1 MKDTE
6 VKKTKKTAEEP
17 VKEKKTTKAKVVKV
31 TSKVKKIIHRKKESK
46 EVESDTVK
54 KTLEFSLVEVV
65 VIILITAALVSL
77 ASGLIVIKNF
87 KNFSVKPIYNNVDS
101 SNEIIENYNY
111 ILDSYVDEI
120 DPKELS
126 DAAIQGM
133 YNYLQDEY
141 SVYISKSSTDT
152 LQKQLNGRYSGVGI
166 EITMNDYSE
175 IVVHRV
181 FENSP
186 AEKAGIKTGDVLLK
200 LDDID
205 LSEKTTQFVADTIQE
220 SDKAEFTITYRRD
233 GIEKTVVVVR
243 ELVEINTVSSDEYDN
258 VGYLKV
264 DTFSGVTTAQ
274 IKSKLDAFSSK
285 IDSLVID
292 LRDNTGG
299 YLTAANDISDL
310 FLKKGMTIYQ
320 IKDRNG
326 QVTSY
331 GAANDVYREFKKIT
345 IIINGNSASASEIL
359 TLALKENLNATVV
372 GTTSY
377 GKGTVQEAKT
387 LTSGAMVKYTTSYWL
402 SPNGNTI
409 NKIGIKPDIEVE
421 DVNEQL
427 KKAIAV
433 TK

>member
-6 VKKTKKTAEEP
+6 TKKTKKATEEP
-17 VKEKKTTKAKVVKV
+17 VKEKKTTKVA
-31 TSKVKKIIHRKKESK
+31 SKVKRIIHRKKENK
-46 EVESDTVK
+46 DVESDTVK

-65 VIILITAALVSL
+65 IIILITAALVSL

-101 SNEIIENYNY
+101 SNEIIEHYNY
-111 ILDSYVDEI
+111 ILNNYVDEV
-120 DPKELS
+120 DPEALS

-133 YNYLQDEY
+133 YSLLQDEY
-141 SVYISKSSTDT
+141 SVYISKSTNDT
-152 LQKQLNGRYSGVGI
+152 LQKQLSGRYSGVGI
-166 EITMNDYSE
+166 EITMNDNSE
-175 IVVHRV
+175 IVVNRV

-186 AEKAGIKTGDVLLK
+186 AEKAGIKPGDVFLK

-205 LSEKTTQFVADTIQE
+205 LSDKTTQFVADTIQE
-220 SDKAEFTITYRRD
+220 SDKADFNITYKRD
-233 GIEKTVVVVR
+233 GKETTVKVVR
-243 ELVEINTVSSDEYDN
+243 ELVEINSVSSKEYDN
-258 VGYLKV
+258 VGYIKV
-264 DTFSGVTTAQ
+264 ETFSGVTASQ
-274 IKSKLDAFSSK
+274 IKSKLEAFSNK

-310 FLKKGMTIYQ
+310 FLKKGAIIYQ

-326 QVTSY
+326 NITSHEASS
-331 GAANDVYREFKKIT
+331 GVYKEFKKIT

-372 GTTSY
+372 GTKSY

-402 SPNGNTI
+402 SPKGNSI
-409 NKIGIKPDIEVE
+409 NKIGIIPDIEVE
-421 DVNEQL
+421 DENEQL
-427 KKAIAV
+427 EKAIAAA
-433 TK
+433 K